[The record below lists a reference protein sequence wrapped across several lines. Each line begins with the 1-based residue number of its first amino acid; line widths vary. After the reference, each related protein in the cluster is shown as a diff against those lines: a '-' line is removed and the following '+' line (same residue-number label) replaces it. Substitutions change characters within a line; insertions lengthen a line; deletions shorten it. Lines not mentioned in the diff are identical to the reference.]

1 MTLEVIWKQAKSI
14 TLKVYRENCH
24 SRLQPLGSADYNTND
39 DCIQKKLVIVVIKWK
54 PLCSYQK
61 ASSSDNDH

>member
-1 MTLEVIWKQAKSI
+1 MTSGSDLETSKKHHPKGVSRKLSFTPSAFGF
-14 TLKVYRENCH
+14 
-24 SRLQPLGSADYNTND
+24 SRLQYKRCLHP
-39 DCIQKKLVIVVIKWK
+39 KKLVIVVIKWK